1 MDNKKLSII
10 IPMYNEE
17 ESLPYLYKRLVELA
31 KRIDKYQ
38 LEFLFVNDGS
48 KDNSLKIVKEYRK
61 KDSRVQYLNLSRN
74 FGKEV
79 AMGAAFDYVTGDV
92 VAIIDAD
99 LQDPPELIVDML
111 KFYEQGYD
119 DVYAKRRNRKGETW
133 LKKFTSKA
141 FYRVLESVSNV
152 PIQKDTGDF
161 RLLSRRAIEALKAF
175 PEKQRYTKGMF
186 SLIGFKKKEIEYDR
200 DPRVAGSTKWNYF
213 KLMDLAIEGIT
224 SFTTAPLRIATIIG
238 VLSAIGSFIYMI
250 FTIVKTVVYGVDVPG
265 YASLICILLMLGGIQ
280 LICLG
285 LIGEYIGRIFIE
297 VKGRPLYFVDEYS
310 GNIEEN
316 QDIYKEVAIGRD
328 STNS

>member
-1 MDNKKLSII
+1 MDNRKLSII

-92 VAIIDAD
+92 VVIIDAD

-310 GNIEEN
+310 GNLEEN
-316 QDIYKEVAIGRD
+316 QDIHKEVAIDRD
-328 STNS
+328 FTNS